1 MADILQPATQRMQ
14 HRIFGVGCTLVGV
27 DESGLHQIWK
37 IDPSAFVCGY
47 KALSIGH
54 KEQECMNMLEKEVKQ
69 SMSDEWDTKEL
80 MAKVTMILQ
89 SSLGLEFKAI
99 DIEVGYINVTE
110 PTKVKMLNNGE
121 IEEMLN
127 QIADRDWGDKGLSI
141 K

>member
-1 MADILQPATQRMQ
+1 
-14 HRIFGVGCTLVGV
+14 
-27 DESGLHQIWK
+27 
-37 IDPSAFVCGY
+37 
-47 KALSIGH
+47 
-54 KEQECMNMLEKEVKQ
+54 MNMLEKEVKQ

-127 QIADRDWGDKGLSI
+127 LIADRDWGDKGGKLEI
-141 K
+141 NVIDM

>member
-1 MADILQPATQRMQ
+1 
-14 HRIFGVGCTLVGV
+14 
-27 DESGLHQIWK
+27 
-37 IDPSAFVCGY
+37 
-47 KALSIGH
+47 
-54 KEQECMNMLEKEVKQ
+54 MNMLEKEVKQ

-127 QIADRDWGDKGLSI
+127 LIADRD
-141 K
+141 